1 MAAAGSTTVVLVAL
15 GANLGIAVAKFA
27 AAMYTGSSAMFSEAI
42 HSLVDSGNQGLMLYG
57 IKRSGQPADDKHPF
71 GYSKELY
78 FWSFVVAILLFSLG
92 AGISIYEGIDK
103 LYHPHAIDNVN
114 IIYLVLGVAILLE
127 GFATYKAYKEFNKRR
142 RGRGFLTALRQS
154 KDPAL
159 FAILLEDFG
168 AIFGLIIAMIGVTIA
183 HQFEYHAADGLASI
197 AIGILLA
204 CIAVFMAFE
213 IKSLIVGEAADVE
226 TQRGIMSI
234 IKSEYGA
241 DKAIRAVNEVRTMH
255 LGPTD
260 ILVAASV
267 DFHDGIP
274 AEDVEA
280 ATTRIENQI
289 RAKYPDVRRL
299 FLEAQSVADHAA
311 ALSAEAE
318 HEAELTGATA
328 DELKPKLAK
337 AAAATPETSGVPTK
351 MSPDAARSQGGAT
364 TARAMSRKQRKRA
377 RKKT

>member
-1 MAAAGSTTVVLVAL
+1 MAAAGSTTVVIIAL

-27 AAMYTGSSAMFSEAI
+27 AAMYTGSSAMLSESI

-57 IKRSGQPADDKHPF
+57 IKRSARPADEKHPF

-78 FWSFVVAILLFSLG
+78 FWSFVVAILLFALG

-103 LYHPHAIDNVN
+103 LRHPHGIDNVE
-114 IIYLVLGVAILLE
+114 IIYLVLGVAMLLE

-168 AIFGLIIAMIGVTIA
+168 AILGLIVAMIGVTIA
-183 HQFEYHAADGLASI
+183 HQLGYDAADGIASI
-197 AIGILLA
+197 VIGCILA
-204 CIAVFMAFE
+204 AIAVFMAFE
-213 IKSLIVGEAADVE
+213 IKALIVGEAADIE
-226 TQRGIMSI
+226 TQRGIAQI
-234 IKSEYGA
+234 
-241 DKAIRAVNEVRTMH
+241 IRAEHGAAKPIRAINEIRTMH

-274 AEDVEA
+274 AEAVEA
-280 ATTRIENQI
+280 ATVRIETAI
-289 RAKYPDVRRL
+289 KSRYKDVRRL
-299 FLEAQSVADHAA
+299 FLEAQSVEAHQEAMA
-311 ALSAEAE
+311 AEAR
-318 HEAELTGATA
+318 HEAELTGASP
-328 DELKPKLAK
+328 EEVKPKLAK
-337 AAAATPETSGVPTK
+337 AVAPSPTAGGVPTK
-351 MSPDAARSQGGAT
+351 QPPERAHQQAIAIAARP
-364 TARAMSRKQRKRA
+364 MSRKQRKRS
-377 RKKT
+377 RKKN